1 MSFNHDNPEKAA
13 RKHKPAIIAI
23 IVALAVALI
32 AFLVFSPGANEQ
44 NDGIAT
50 TPPPE
55 GMPISDA
62 EGLGQDT
69 APPITGGDNTP
80 ADGTAGPVGNAD
92 RPAGDDTPT
101 GGPVDEPAPA
111 PAN

>member
-1 MSFNHDNPEKAA
+1 MSYNHNDPEKAA

-23 IVALAVALI
+23 IVALVVAGL
-32 AFLVFSPGANEQ
+32 AFLVFSPGADEQ

-50 TPPPE
+50 TAPPGDTPV
-55 GMPISDA
+55 SDA

-69 APPITGGDNTP
+69 GAPTTPGGNTP
-80 ADGTAGPVGNAD
+80 ADGATGPVGTAD
-92 RPAGDDTPT
+92 LPAGTDAPA